1 MKRTGRRRT
10 SKTDRAAQL
19 DALFARLA
27 AHGYRATQPRRAV
40 VEAFAQLSRYTTAQ
54 DLFDTM
60 AAKRRASGLP
70 AVGLATVYRT
80 LDVLQE
86 VGAASVQAQTH
97 GESAFLYC
105 PVEHHHH
112 AVCTECGQVD
122 DVPCASIARFEA
134 ALSRELRFT
143 LTQHR
148 LEFFGVCRSCA
159 RG

>member
-1 MKRTGRRRT
+1 MKCAVRRQS
-10 SKTDRAAQL
+10 SKADRASQL
-19 DALFARLA
+19 EALYARLS
-27 AHGYRATQPRRAV
+27 AHGYRTTRPRRAV
-40 VEAFAQLSRYTTAQ
+40 IEAFARMGRYATARELYDGLQ
-54 DLFDTM
+54 GARRRPG
-60 AAKRRASGLP
+60 AA

-86 VGAASVQAQTH
+86 IGAASAQAQPH

-112 AVCTECGQVD
+112 AVCTKCGRVD
-122 DVPCASIARFEA
+122 DVPCASISRFEA
-134 ALSRELRFT
+134 ALTRELRFT

-159 RG
+159 HI